1 LYVFAARGASRAC
14 VLAEQALRDLSAR
27 MDQGRGAPGFT
38 RVRQTSYGL
47 HAFVI
52 VESDA
57 DLRDSGATSREL
69 PAEKRSSFA
78 AAAAANSS
86 NACSVWFLAFM

>member
-1 LYVFAARGASRAC
+1 MSSQPAVQAGRGRSEEA
-14 VLAEQALRDLSAR
+14 SAR
-27 MDQGRGAPGFT
+27 VLSHPENQGRGAPGFT

-47 HAFVI
+47 HALVI

-57 DLRDSGATSREL
+57 DLRNSGAASREL

-86 NACSVWFLAFM
+86 RACSVWFLAFM

>member
-1 LYVFAARGASRAC
+1 LYVFAARGASRAW
-14 VLAEQALRDLSAR
+14 ALEGPTLGDLSR
-27 MDQGRGAPGFT
+27 RKNQGRGAPGFT

-47 HAFVI
+47 HALVI

-57 DLRDSGATSREL
+57 DLRDSGAASREL

-86 NACSVWFLAFM
+86 NACSVWFLVFM